1 MQLIQE
7 WQPFKDLRQRF
18 ANTRRMEQLQ
28 LHAPQKITATV
39 ANSALRVEMKA
50 LEPEHEGAT
59 ARSLWYKPM
68 AWLGVLRP
76 LSQAESWSA
85 PLWQTF
91 FTTSIGFPVPLIT
104 ALPNVT
110 CGCRRFALDSF
121 GDHVSTCESHSGA
134 LKAHDW
140 AVAQLAP
147 IFRSAGHS
155 VKCQYK
161 VAPSQGQKRG
171 DLEIVGYLR
180 DSTGPRNLVI
190 DLNITHDRHGR
201 SIANPHTNGHLT
213 HPNSLDQPLET
224 AARAKITKHQAAYSN
239 NNSTSFLPGVAST
252 SGRLHCELLR
262 LLFLQ
267 AHRETEEYCRLFGVP
282 AQTNQD
288 SFRYKRA
295 AFYSG
300 IKGKVGLIFAKAA
313 ALRININTD
322 GSPVAMGRTHITHTS
337 HASHLLSSSLSH
349 HLLPPRSRN

>member
-1 MQLIQE
+1 M
-7 WQPFKDLRQRF
+7 P
-18 ANTRRMEQLQ
+18 
-28 LHAPQKITATV
+28 P
-39 ANSALRVEMKA
+39 
-50 LEPEHEGAT
+50 

-110 CGCRRFALDSF
+110 CDCQRFALDSF
-121 GDHVSTCESHSGA
+121 GDHVSTSESHTGA

-213 HPNSLDQPLET
+213 HTNSLDQPLET

-252 SGRLHCELLR
+252 SGRHHCELLR

-300 IKGKVGLIFAKAA
+300 TKGKVGLIFAKAA
-313 ALRININTD
+313 ALS
-322 GSPVAMGRTHITHTS
+322 GA
-337 HASHLLSSSLSH
+337 
-349 HLLPPRSRN
+349 